1 MEIKRIG
8 LNGFNLKIIAI
19 LAMVVDH
26 VGAGIFPGLYWMR
39 YIGRLTMPIMCYFIG
54 EGFYRTHD
62 VKGYAGRLLIFAVI
76 AEAPFQLFF
85 REPGNVMFT
94 LLGGL
99 LFLWAWRDLKNRL
112 LAYAAMVLIL
122 FAVNIPGYETDYGPL
137 GVLMV
142 FLAGLGIPAYSKIG
156 VANVSIERDE
166 KILIPRVPVYP
177 KVRAMAPALLCG
189 ANNLVMGLRAP
200 LCYWPLFAG
209 FLLCLYNGKRG
220 RPMKYFFYVF
230 YPLHLLILWGI
241 QRVINN

>member
-1 MEIKRIG
+1 M
-8 LNGFNLKIIAI
+8 IAI

-26 VGAGIFPGLYWMR
+26 VGAGIFPEWPWMR

-54 EGFYRTHD
+54 EGFHRTRD
-62 VKGYAGRLLIFAVI
+62 VKGYAVRLLIFALI

-99 LFLWAWRDLKNRL
+99 LFLWAWRDLKNRF
-112 LAYAAMVLIL
+112 LAYAAMALIL
-122 FAVNIPGYETDYGPL
+122 FAVNIPGYETDYGVW

-142 FLAGLGIPAYSKIG
+142 FLAGIP
-156 VANVSIERDE
+156 VH
-166 KILIPRVPVYP
+166 P
-177 KVRAMAPALLCG
+177 KARAMAPALLCG
-189 ANNLVMGLRAP
+189 LNNALNRLREP
-200 LCYWPLFAG
+200 LWYWPLFAG
-209 FLLCLYNGKRG
+209 LLLCLYNGKRG

-241 QRVINN
+241 QRIITN